1 MVRMK
6 RFLFSGLMLAA
17 LISILCIGV
26 NAYNY
31 PAMPSNWQSLKVTV
45 GDVTMPLAEYP
56 DGSIFPGDKEYMTVA
71 EGKQYGINL
80 ASNLWLRGSQCVGF
94 ARYTY
99 AALFYKYPQ
108 DATMDNSLAY
118 KYGSSYAY
126 YNMIYKVLG
135 QTTLAPGYS
144 ASTLKTLFTACVP
157 GSVMRISGHSMVLM
171 AVFSDGCIIY
181 DSNFANGAGSF
192 EVDVRKYTWQ
202 EFVDKLGGRG
212 LEALQMPVYY
222 PGVTYYVNGSKYWTT
237 VSDAPDTSSPDYEVD
252 TSYAG
257 KYVVYNCSSVNVRS
271 TPSTEKTAIG
281 SLTAGTVVTV
291 AGRYLDWYKID
302 YNGTAAWVSANYL
315 KAYSG
320 ELTVTFDPNGGTAR
334 YLSDTFEIGTAFGVL
349 PSVTKDK
356 RTLIGWFDGNT
367 HYTEKSIV
375 PNVSS
380 LTLTAKW
387 GVNSYTDV
395 NENAWYASFVESAN
409 DLGLIAT
416 DTRFFP
422 DRQTTRAEFVTVLS
436 RIYTKKYG
444 ALTIPDE
451 NPFTDLE
458 SGAYY
463 WGPVL
468 WASKVG
474 IVSGITTDLFMPK
487 STVQRQQMAA
497 FMYRY
502 ATSVAGKPM
511 YQGDSLI
518 YDFNDAEMVSGYAVT
533 AMNWAI
539 DAGIFKGDDKGN
551 LNPRDPARRSEMAVV
566 LTKFLTYL
574 NS

>member
-1 MVRMK
+1 MARMK
-6 RFLFSGLMLAA
+6 RFIFSCLLIAA
-17 LISILCIGV
+17 LISILCIGA

-80 ASNLWLRGSQCVGF
+80 ASNLWLRGSQCVAF

-237 VSDAPDTSSPDYEVD
+237 VTDAPDTPSIDYEVD

-281 SLTAGTVVTV
+281 SLPAGTVVTV
-291 AGRYLDWYKID
+291 AGRYGDWYQID
-302 YNGTAAWVSANYL
+302 YNGSAAWVSANYL

-320 ELTVTFDPNGGTAR
+320 ELTVTFDPNGGTAK
-334 YLSDTFEIGTAFGVL
+334 YLSDTFEIGTAFGIL
-349 PSVTKDK
+349 PSVTKEK
-356 RTLIGWFDGNT
+356 RTLIGWFDGST
-367 HYTEKSIV
+367 QYTEKSIV
-375 PNVSS
+375 PNVSALS
-380 LTLTAKW
+380 LTARW

-395 NENAWYASFVESAN
+395 NENAWYARFVENAN

-422 DRQTTRAEFVTVLS
+422 DRQTTRGEFVTVLS
-436 RIYTKKYG
+436 RIYTKEYG
-444 ALTIPDE
+444 ALTVPDE

-463 WGPVL
+463 RGPVL

-474 IVSGITTDLFMPK
+474 VVSGITSDLFMPK
-487 STVQRQQMAA
+487 NTVQRQQMAA

-502 ATSVAGKPM
+502 ATAVAGKPM

-518 YDFNDAEMVSGYAVT
+518 YDFNDAEKVSSYAVT

-551 LNPRDPARRSEMAVV
+551 LNPQDPARRSEMAVV